1 MSSLE
6 SEHPCFKDFPWR
18 ISYRSFSIKSDGS
31 PVDILHDFYIPALQ
45 RAVSYDRVAGYFR
58 STSLAAASQG
68 FSAFAGREGKA
79 RFIVGADLDIEDVRA
94 ILEGSKE
101 RLEHHLEK
109 ELSGPECWPEGVM
122 NGVRLLAWMVAQGV
136 LEIKVAFRTHCR
148 SGEPLLFGSIEDG
161 YVHMKWAIFRDASAR
176 RIYTSGSLNESHTA
190 LVLNAEN
197 IDVHCD
203 WCGETEKL
211 RADEA
216 ERDFEALWEDRN
228 RAFKVMDLP
237 EAVRRRL
244 LSFAMDLKRPPAE
257 VDGSSA
263 APLEVHP
270 PSPLELL
277 QFALLREAPRLPSGK
292 YVGME
297 TAPVAPWPHQAIVAR
312 RIIDSWPAGYL
323 LCDEVGLGKTI
334 EAGLAVRSL
343 YLAGLARR
351 VLIVAP
357 ASLTQ
362 QWLREMESKF
372 FLRFARAL
380 GGKTPRHE
388 VLLPCEHEKTAD
400 SLYAPALTILSS
412 SLLVREERLGDLRAA
427 RDFDFVLV
435 DEAHYARRKNTT
447 EGNRAHPRYG
457 HLYRTLQD
465 DLRKKARSLA
475 LATATPM
482 QLDPVEV
489 SDLLRLTRRAGV
501 FQFDPSLTLAFYEVL
516 GNLVSGA
523 VVSEREWE
531 FLRKAILALK
541 AHDPEYWKF
550 IERAVIDAR
559 IRIGVRQWLE
569 YGQIP
574 RGGDRQRMLRLI
586 FSAAP
591 LSRVMLRHTRALLEV
606 YREKGQLA
614 GTLATRV
621 VLPLATVYFT
631 EQEREVYGRLEE
643 YCRELAGRLA
653 GKKDARGRSA
663 IGFYLSFLRLR
674 FASSL
679 FAIRETVRRRLERVE
694 ATLHAVEGREPE
706 EANLMDMEDLL
717 EDGDDDAEAVN
728 SLLKGRF
735 SEDLQWEREHL
746 GGMLK
751 NLRDLTGTSSKMSE
765 LLRIL
770 EARRVE
776 GTDRIR
782 QTVIFTRFFDTLMD
796 IVARLQRASPRML
809 IGTYSGQ
816 GGQYVHPRHLNW
828 VGVER
833 ETIKHRF
840 LRGEIDVLVCTD
852 AAAEGLNLQTAD
864 FLVNFDLPWNPMKVE
879 QRIGRIDRIGQKNP
893 VIYVANLCYVGSA
906 EEVVYG
912 RLWQRLIEAGAIV
925 GTQQIS
931 LLPVTRGEFQELA
944 ENPSFAGSLERLAR
958 ERALLFQKRT
968 ASREIPP
975 RDLHEIYTRMTESDA
990 SRKAP
995 ATLDDIWQVLSRSH
1009 YLRDLGCTVE
1019 GGPEKKIL
1027 KLSNIPGVPE
1037 NTFVTASRETF
1048 DKDAGEFKGSLHF
1061 CTYGDPVFDA
1071 LFDHLTSFE
1080 CPPCIKRLEC
1090 KVPELFFEGVGYAVG
1105 TLDEEDK
1112 TACRLV
1118 ASCSDLVDIS
1128 IHEEAMLTDE
1138 DVAAP
1143 LQSLR
1148 KRFEEDLKVHRV
1160 MPQIERENER
1170 AARSQVLL
1178 NFLIIRGLM
1187 MDRKMLGKGQALFW
1201 REIESIEEDYKD
1213 RESMRI
1219 RHIPSSIA
1227 GKLSGLLLDVS
1238 ITHAGE
1244 DTYVDTPQVFLKAAV
1259 EAACREADA
1268 MRRKKSD
1275 LLTDEVLSRIERMIK
1290 MAKV

>member
-1 MSSLE
+1 VSSLE

-45 RAVSYDRVAGYFR
+45 RAVGYDRVAGYFR

-68 FSAFAGREGKA
+68 FSAFVGREGKA
-79 RFIVGADLDIEDVRA
+79 RFIVGADLDLKDVRA
-94 ILEGSKE
+94 ILQGSQE
-101 RLEHHLEK
+101 RLAGNLAK
-109 ELSGPECWPEGVM
+109 ELAGPDDWPKSVA
-122 NGVRLLAWMVAQGV
+122 NGVRLLAWMVARGF
-136 LEIKVAFRTHCR
+136 LEIKVAFRMHCR
-148 SGEPLLFGSIEDG
+148 TGEPLAFESIEDG
-161 YVHMKWAIFRDASAR
+161 YVHMKWAIFRDASGR

-216 ERDFEALWEDRN
+216 ERDFEDLWNDRN
-228 RAFKVMDLP
+228 RAFKVLDLP

-244 LSFAMDLKRPPAE
+244 ISLAGDLKMPPVE
-257 VDGSSA
+257 VDGSRA
-263 APLEVHP
+263 APLKVHP

-277 QFALLREAPRLPSGK
+277 RFALLRDAPRLPGGK

-297 TAPVAPWPHQAIVAR
+297 TAPVSPWPHQAVVAR
-312 RIIDSWPAGYL
+312 RIIDSWPAGHL

-343 YLAGLARR
+343 YLAGLAKR

-372 FLRFARAL
+372 YLPFARAL

-388 VLLPCEHEKTAD
+388 YLLPYEQEKSAD
-400 SLYAPALTILSS
+400 SLYAPLLTILSS
-412 SLLVREERLGDLRAA
+412 SLLVREERLADLRAA

-457 HLYRTLQD
+457 HLYLTLQNE
-465 DLRKKARSLA
+465 LRKKARSLA
-475 LATATPM
+475 LLTATPM

-523 VVSEREWE
+523 AVSEKEWE
-531 FLRKAILALK
+531 FLRKAILSLK
-541 AHDPEYWKF
+541 TLDPEHWKF

-559 IRIGVRQWLE
+559 IRISVKKWLD
-569 YGQIP
+569 YGQAP
-574 RGGDRQRMLRLI
+574 CGGDRQRMLRLI
-586 FSAAP
+586 FSCAP
-591 LSRVMLRHTRALLEV
+591 LSRVMLRHTRTLLEV
-606 YREKGQLA
+606 YREKGQLS
-614 GTLATRV
+614 GTLASRV
-621 VLPLATVYFT
+621 VLPLAAVYFT
-631 EQEREVYGRLEE
+631 EQEREVYERLED
-643 YCRELAGRLA
+643 YCRELAGRMA
-653 GKKDARGRSA
+653 GKRDARGRSA

-679 FAIRETVRRRLERVE
+679 FAIRETVRRRLERIE
-694 ATLHAVEGREPE
+694 ATLNAFEGREAE
-706 EANLMDMEDLL
+706 ETCLLDMEDLL
-717 EDGDDDAEAVN
+717 EDGDDDSKAVDT
-728 SLLKGRF
+728 LLKGR
-735 SEDLQWEREHL
+735 SPQDLQWEKDHL
-746 GGMLK
+746 GGMLR
-751 NLRDLTGTSSKMSE
+751 NLRDLTGTSSKMAE

-770 EARRVE
+770 DARRVK

-782 QTVIFTRFFDTLMD
+782 QTVIFTRFFDTLTD
-796 IVARLQRASPRML
+796 IVQRLQRAGPRML

-816 GGQYVHPRHLNW
+816 GGQYVRPKDLKW

-833 ETIKHRF
+833 EIIKHRF

-852 AAAEGLNLQTAD
+852 AAAEGLNLQSAD

-893 VIYVANLCYVGSA
+893 VIFVANLCYVGSA

-931 LLPVTRGEFQELA
+931 LLPVTRDEFQELA
-944 ENPSFAGSLERLAR
+944 ENPSFAEKLEKLAK
-958 ERALLFQKRT
+958 ERALLFRKRT

-975 RDLHEIYTRMTESDA
+975 QDLHEIYTRMIGSDA

-995 ATLDDIWQVLSRSH
+995 ATLEDIWQVLSRSH
-1009 YLRDLGCTVE
+1009 YLQGLGCTVE

-1037 NTFVTASRETF
+1037 NTFVTTSRETF
-1048 DKDAGEFKGSLHF
+1048 EKDAAEFKGSLHF
-1061 CTYGDPVFDA
+1061 CTYGDPVFEA
-1071 LFDHLTSFE
+1071 LLDHLTSYDL
-1080 CPPCIKRLEC
+1080 PPCLKRLQCEI
-1090 KVPELFFEGVGYAVG
+1090 PELSFEGAGYAAA
-1105 TLDEEDK
+1105 TLDEEGK
-1112 TACRLV
+1112 TICRLV
-1118 ASCSDLVDIS
+1118 TSCSESGDIS
-1128 IHEEAMLTDE
+1128 IKEDGVITEADT
-1138 DVAAP
+1138 AAS

-1148 KRFEEDLKVHRV
+1148 KLTEEDLKVHIS
-1160 MPQIERENER
+1160 MPQIEKENER
-1170 AARSQVLL
+1170 AARSQIVL
-1178 NFLIIRGLM
+1178 NYLIIRGLM
-1187 MDRKMLGKGQALFW
+1187 MDRKMLGKGQTLFW

-1213 RESMRI
+1213 RESLRI
-1219 RHIPSSIA
+1219 RHIPSGVA
-1227 GKLSGLLLDVS
+1227 RKLSGLLLDVS

-1244 DTYVDTPQVFLKAAV
+1244 DTYIDTPKVFLKAAI

-1268 MRRKKSD
+1268 MRAKKSE
-1275 LLTDEVLSRIERMIK
+1275 LLTDEVLSRLERMIK
-1290 MAKV
+1290 VART